1 MACQSC
7 WGRASTP
14 SFYVS
19 DVCLRGISN
28 TLTTRLNERRPGGT
42 QDVEIISHLKE
53 RLLQR
58 RSRVSDSV
66 DRTISKYH
74 RESREIS
81 QSVSYFTVPPRAPP
95 LCRIAEQTIKPDLH
109 LYLPCSCPGKV
120 ERRKTEAACAVRR
133 PLPHRLAPNQRGMR
147 WYCVFLFLYGFAI
160 QIKLTHSCFLGTRH
174 THSDAYTC
182 ACTPSSLQL
191 SFDGSRVD
199 SPPSARRSH
208 RLFDSGPPIDPR
220 THPTRTPG
228 FYGRY
233 PRGPPVRCRPH
244 RLFDSGRPSTPGHPP
259 PAHQAL
265 R

>member
-1 MACQSC
+1 MHTLFL
-7 WGRASTP
+7 R
-14 SFYVS
+14 VS

-42 QDVEIISHLKE
+42 QDVESISHLKE
-53 RLLQR
+53 QR
-58 RSRVSDSV
+58 EITRYYSVAPGSATIARSPRF
-66 DRTISKYH
+66 ISPKA
-74 RESREIS
+74 EIS

-233 PRGPPVRCRPH
+233 PRGPPVRLTGSSTAAAHGPQDTPH
-244 RLFDSGRPSTPGHPP
+244 T
-259 PAHQAL
+259 AHQAL